1 LSSINL
7 AVLVQEFGLLFINLL
22 GHLVDFPFERTTNTR
37 NPRYEDATKRKQ
49 IFQERKKE
57 RKKESSQQ
65 KATINRSSMG
75 GKSAKKPKSGD
86 GERGERRMQRTGGD
100 RRRHRCAGKQT
111 LTTTKIAQNG
121 TEKES

>member
-1 LSSINL
+1 LGSYSLICWGTLSIFLSKELNKPIN
-7 AVLVQEFGLLFINLL
+7 QMKETL
-22 GHLVDFPFERTTNTR
+22 G
-37 NPRYEDATKRKQ
+37 TKMQGKGSR
-49 IFQERKKE
+49 FSKKE
-57 RKKESSQQ
+57 RKKESSSQQ